1 MFKLF
6 LAIFLKLIFCKIS
19 VKKCWR
25 GFYMVFYHCFA
36 FFYPVDVA
44 TSNKMNKKMESFY
57 GSLVKGLSLCSDT
70 ATFLVRIQ
78 GDLPIFIEFSGTSHP
93 E

>member
-1 MFKLF
+1 
-6 LAIFLKLIFCKIS
+6 
-19 VKKCWR
+19 
-25 GFYMVFYHCFA
+25 MVFYHCFA

-57 GSLVKGLSLCSDT
+57 RLVVEWLTRCSDKAKT
-70 ATFLVRIQ
+70 PSSTL
-78 GDLPIFIEFSGTSHP
+78 GEPTIFIEFSGTSHP